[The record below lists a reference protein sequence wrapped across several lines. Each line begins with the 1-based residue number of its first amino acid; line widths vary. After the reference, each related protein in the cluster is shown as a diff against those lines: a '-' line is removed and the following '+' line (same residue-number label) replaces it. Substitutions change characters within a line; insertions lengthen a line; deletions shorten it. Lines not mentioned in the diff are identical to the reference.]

1 MPNFF
6 HRSLNSAIAD
16 NIITNFM
23 FKYRSRTVKL
33 LMEHL
38 RKVNTV
44 LWILLWKLYD
54 IKKTMKK
61 LVTKYK
67 YYQDISKKVNVNWSF
82 VGRLFLAHLISFLCL
97 NTPLT
102 IVCATGKLV
111 SKVDRHQKS
120 EQIILSVSSI
130 TPLNKYWNEV
140 LTSSKSIKLINTWLY
155 FSNSHDAN

>member
-1 MPNFF
+1 MFFFTYALFLSIPHHNWKLLVQKQHINLSYSFCFQHEIMPNFF
-6 HRSLNSAIAD
+6 HRRLNSTIAD

-82 VGRLFLAHLISFLCL
+82 VDRLFLAHIWSLFY
-97 NTPLT
+97 
-102 IVCATGKLV
+102 V
-111 SKVDRHQKS
+111 
-120 EQIILSVSSI
+120 
-130 TPLNKYWNEV
+130 
-140 LTSSKSIKLINTWLY
+140 
-155 FSNSHDAN
+155 